1 MKKHYRLLIISFL
14 ILNLF
19 HWIIVVEGKYGIP
32 EIFKYILSVLV
43 IGIIIYYMIKNPFK
57 PAPGDLFYPLIIFFV
72 LWSIIL
78 LIFGVF
84 GLRNVLLFKLTL
96 ADPFYFI
103 PYLLPILL
111 LFIKFDLDFF
121 GNLFYYSFIFTIP
134 AILVQLLIIFTSLS
148 RDLWYE
154 QLVAIKIFSV
164 SSAFLL
170 LTAHISSKRYT
181 SIVIIGYYLIWVFL
195 WSFYGRRGSLVND
208 LLLFVFMIIILLR
221 TSFLRIQDR
230 IKVYL
235 SGLLLILLII
245 SFGYLFTSS
254 YVYQRGFTK
263 TAFEESRGTVIES
276 FFLDFGSNKDLI
288 FGRGINGAVLRS
300 SYSNEQSYLIENG
313 FLTMLLKGGFLYV
326 TPFIIIIL
334 RAIYLGFF
342 KSNNDLLKALA
353 SYIFVYFVMMVSYNL
368 PSFTTDYIFVWISV
382 TACFTASLRNHS
394 DNEVYQALNSRFK

>member
-134 AILVQLLIIFTSLS
+134 VILIQLLIIFTSKKKK
-148 RDLWYE
+148 RN
-154 QLVAIKIFSV
+154 
-164 SSAFLL
+164 
-170 LTAHISSKRYT
+170 SK
-181 SIVIIGYYLIWVFL
+181 
-195 WSFYGRRGSLVND
+195 
-208 LLLFVFMIIILLR
+208 
-221 TSFLRIQDR
+221 
-230 IKVYL
+230 
-235 SGLLLILLII
+235 
-245 SFGYLFTSS
+245 
-254 YVYQRGFTK
+254 
-263 TAFEESRGTVIES
+263 
-276 FFLDFGSNKDLI
+276 NK
-288 FGRGINGAVLRS
+288 
-300 SYSNEQSYLIENG
+300 
-313 FLTMLLKGGFLYV
+313 
-326 TPFIIIIL
+326 
-334 RAIYLGFF
+334 
-342 KSNNDLLKALA
+342 
-353 SYIFVYFVMMVSYNL
+353 
-368 PSFTTDYIFVWISV
+368 
-382 TACFTASLRNHS
+382 
-394 DNEVYQALNSRFK
+394 